1 MRLSRVE
8 GKTSPKWWSFIW
20 CVNATEK
27 LGLWG
32 WLVTW
37 LKICCVQV
45 LATVKEEAWNWCCT
59 CVLAPDLQESAPSPA
74 WGWNSPGRERRQENN
89 CFHYLTS
96 LVSWEDGWGW
106 TEIGPLWIVQRDLLG
121 VTHWRC
127 HHPSEKMSIFF
138 SYCLLYFWSWCLA
151 RRWEVDTGRCSLCFP
166 LFLSWKKRETWS
178 KLHVLWSVTEHGWT
192 AFQDVYPETGKTGAL
207 QGKSSWAWWGLN
219 ESNL

>member
-59 CVLAPDLQESAPSPA
+59 CVLAPDLQDSAPSPA

-106 TEIGPLWIVQRDLLG
+106 TEIGPLWIVQQDLLG

-138 SYCLLYFWSWCLA
+138 FLLFAVLLVLVLGQ
-151 RRWEVDTGRCSLCFP
+151 EVGSRH
-166 LFLSWKKRETWS
+166 W
-178 KLHVLWSVTEHGWT
+178 
-192 AFQDVYPETGKTGAL
+192 
-207 QGKSSWAWWGLN
+207 
-219 ESNL
+219 